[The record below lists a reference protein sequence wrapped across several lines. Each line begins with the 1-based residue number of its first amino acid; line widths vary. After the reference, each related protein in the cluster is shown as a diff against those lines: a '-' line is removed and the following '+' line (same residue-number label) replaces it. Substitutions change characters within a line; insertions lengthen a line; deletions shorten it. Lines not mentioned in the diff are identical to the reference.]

1 MLPPQI
7 TTMHFNIIRSGHT
20 NGRLLLHYYHCN
32 TWLVLSFTRHEA
44 TIGYLSSC
52 RALHPR
58 LHDLSARACFTLT
71 RNIRLNVFQGR
82 GTGIPPQGGLDVA
95 LRTRRDSDSPTM
107 MDKSFI
113 GPAGRRDYVC
123 SSRALR
129 FPLKKFRRFSAATF
143 WPFVSFAF
151 FLLFLS

>member
-1 MLPPQI
+1 
-7 TTMHFNIIRSGHT
+7 
-20 NGRLLLHYYHCN
+20 
-32 TWLVLSFTRHEA
+32 
-44 TIGYLSSC
+44 
-52 RALHPR
+52 
-58 LHDLSARACFTLT
+58 
-71 RNIRLNVFQGR
+71 
-82 GTGIPPQGGLDVA
+82 
-95 LRTRRDSDSPTM
+95 M

-151 FLLFLS
+151 FSFFSLNLSFLWSKELRMEYV